1 MIEELAGLLEK
12 YIRDGGSA
20 EKFIR
25 ETVNIYLKYNQI
37 DTMVSGINIVANAAS
52 SYKLAGY
59 DFYTKVIRVNAKA
72 CLMNHLEDY
81 NKTIF
86 YEKIMKCVLHEL
98 IHARQNFIVN
108 KKPNTLEYLMLR
120 SSIFVLNDEY
130 INHPKRN
137 ELYYFYEMYH
147 AYFPFE
153 RDAIITSLTIMKQ
166 VSSLINDQ
174 FISRNLEY
182 YFKCYLDRYN
192 SSLCPMERLIKGIEN
207 QEMWA
212 VMFDYKS
219 LPMYHESVYLRNLKS
234 LLISTKERYRWGLYL
249 TPLEKYKYGRQ

>member
-1 MIEELAGLLEK
+1 MIKELAWLLEK
-12 YIRDGGSA
+12 YIRDDGSA

-25 ETVNIYLKYNQI
+25 ETINIYLKYNLI
-37 DTMVSGINIVANAAS
+37 DTMVSDITVVSNAKY
-52 SYKLAGY
+52 SYQTATYNFL
-59 DFYTKVIRVNAKA
+59 TKVINVNAKA
-72 CLMNHLEDY
+72 CSMNYHDDD
-81 NKTIF
+81 KTCF
-86 YEKIMKCVLHEL
+86 YVYVMKSVLHEL

-137 ELYYFYEMYH
+137 ELHYFYEMYH

-153 RDAIITSLTIMKQ
+153 RDAIITSLTIMKR

-174 FISRNLEY
+174 SISRNLEY

-207 QEMWA
+207 QKMWA

-249 TPLEKYKYGRQ
+249 TPLERYKYGRQ